1 MSKAFTS
8 DDVATPEAQV
18 PLPVGRR
25 PITAGGMVRLRQA
38 HALLLDELGARAK
51 PVAEGAD
58 EAQRQVQLLR
68 RRLRH
73 LERCIELSDVAPA
86 PGNAP
91 AQVALG
97 TRVVVRDED
106 DGGQLTYVLV
116 GPDEVD
122 VARRLVSYASPVG
135 RALMGRK
142 VGERTFIKRPAGTLE
157 VVVEQIAAEPDCL
170 GG

>member
-8 DDVATPEAQV
+8 DDVATPEAQL

-25 PITAGGMVRLRQA
+25 PVTPGGMARLRQA
-38 HALLLDELGARAK
+38 HASLLGELGARAR
-51 PVAEGAD
+51 PSAAGVD
-58 EAQRQVQLLR
+58 EAQRQVQVLG

-86 PGNAP
+86 PGVAP
-91 AQVALG
+91 EQVALG
-97 TRVVVRDED
+97 TRVEVRDED
-106 DGGQLTYVLV
+106 DGVALTYVLV

-122 VARRLVSYASPVG
+122 VARRFVSYASPVG

-157 VVVEQIAAEPDCL
+157 VVVERIAAEPDCSPA
-170 GG
+170 